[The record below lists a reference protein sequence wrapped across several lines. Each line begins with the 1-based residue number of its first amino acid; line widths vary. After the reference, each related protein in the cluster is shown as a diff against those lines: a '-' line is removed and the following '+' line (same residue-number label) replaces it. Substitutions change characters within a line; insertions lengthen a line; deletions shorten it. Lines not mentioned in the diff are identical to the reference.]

1 MIITPL
7 YLVEKDISVPLI
19 TIIIGIGNLPW
30 IFKFF
35 LGGVIDYFINKG
47 RKIFTVYGSLI
58 SITCL
63 FLIAISDYNF
73 YLILYSILIIIGYI
87 GICFIDVSA
96 DAWVIE
102 ITKKEERGKINGIM
116 NVGRALGTS
125 IGAIILTI
133 VADIYDFMT
142 TFLLAGLIILL
153 FLLFPLLTKKDKVIV
168 KDYKL
173 LNILKKEF
181 KNPINQLSSIYF
193 FIVALNPGLIGAIII
208 LYANIV
214 LDLSTTQIGLLSS
227 ALLIF
232 IIPGS
237 IIGGIITD
245 KFGRKKTLY
254 FLIGLN
260 IVFSALLIFTYNWI
274 FLFIIYGLFSFVTG
288 GLAAANSSLMM
299 DMTNKEIGAT
309 QFSLYSSIFNAG
321 FVITAAIGGTLVEAF
336 DFSIVFIL
344 SGLLLVPAVFVLYKI
359 KKRESK
365 KAMI

>member
-7 YLVEKDISVPLI
+7 YLVEKDVSLPII

-35 LGGVIDYFINKG
+35 WGGVIDYFINKG

-63 FLIAISDYNF
+63 FLIAISDFNF

-133 VADIYDFMT
+133 IADIYDFMT
-142 TFLLAGLIILL
+142 SFLLAGLIILL
-153 FLLFPLLTKKDKVIV
+153 FLLFPLLTKKDKGIV

-173 LNILKKEF
+173 LNVLKKEF

-208 LYANIV
+208 LYANIG

-260 IVFSALLIFTYNWI
+260 IVFSVLLIFTYNWI

-344 SGLLLVPAVFVLYKI
+344 SGLLLVPALFVLYKI

-365 KAMI
+365 KVII